1 MSKHSFNIARGARKQ
16 QPEGDAS
23 LGLTEAFAPI
33 GAGDA
38 LEHRGAADGD
48 TSLGL
53 TEAFAPVAAS
63 RGVHAAG
70 FKYQGD
76 TSEDYSDPVESLEP
90 RDEPVFGDEVPAAA
104 PVQNRGRHGKLEP
117 VEHPHLKKSR
127 RVRRV
132 LVIIVALLVVLACAL
147 GYFAFQLWNESSRAM
162 VQQTQAQQQ
171 STDVGNLS
179 QDNSGKD
186 AASATTAKKTEV
198 PNLVGVL
205 GQTQD
210 AAITALAHG
219 ATVTSSKDVNE
230 EGNAVKK
237 RVTVALT
244 AEPADSRSGTP
255 TVYLGLDADGKVIQ
269 AGYSAATA
277 SLGYGS
283 LSFADAV
290 KNEHIVE
297 KTLRE
302 RDGRFGQA
310 ALRQNLV
317 LHLCFRWHH
326 AGEGELLVQ
335 RHCGYQRRRPHLV
348 ERAHVRLQHGQRF
361 GQPGR
366 HRAHHLYLHQCVASN
381 RRPNGRR
388 CYFDQ
393 GPEPL
398 RSACRNARAWLMAWG
413 WSWVG
418 LPQRVS
424 AIGGPGSCPRL
435 SLLVSIL

>member
-33 GAGDA
+33 GAGD
-38 LEHRGAADGD
+38 D

-63 RGVHAAG
+63 RGVHAVG

-104 PVQNRGRHGKLEP
+104 PVQNRGRHGKPEP
-117 VEHPHLKKSR
+117 VEHPHLQKSR

-237 RVTVALT
+237 SVTVALT

-269 AGYSAATA
+269 AATA

-302 RDGRFGQA
+302 AGVNVTDGSAKLPSDKTSYSTYASDGTTLVKENCSFNGTVDINGA
-310 ALRQNLV
+310 AHTWSSVLMYDYSTANASGNL
-317 LHLCFRWHH
+317 
-326 AGEGELLVQ
+326 ADT
-335 RHCGYQRRRPHLV
+335 
-348 ERAHVRLQHGQRF
+348 VRII
-361 GQPGR
+361 
-366 HRAHHLYLHQCVASN
+366 YI
-381 RRPNGRR
+381 
-388 CYFDQ
+388 YI
-393 GPEPL
+393 
-398 RSACRNARAWLMAWG
+398 NA
-413 WSWVG
+413 
-418 LPQRVS
+418 
-424 AIGGPGSCPRL
+424 
-435 SLLVSIL
+435 

>member
-38 LEHRGAADGD
+38 PGQRGAADGD

-63 RGVHAAG
+63 HGAHAAG

-90 RDEPVFGDEVPAAA
+90 RDEPVFGDEVPVPAPDPEHVRGKHGRVAA
-104 PVQNRGRHGKLEP
+104 VVE
-117 VEHPHLKKSR
+117 EHPHLKKSR
-127 RVRRV
+127 RVRKV
-132 LVIIVALLVVLACAL
+132 LVVIVVLLIALICAL
-147 GYFAFQLWNESSRAM
+147 GYYAWQLANESSRAM

-237 RVTVALT
+237 SVTVALT

-302 RDGRFGQA
+302 AGVNVADGSAKLPSDKTSYSTYASDGTTLVKENCSFNGTVDINGA
-310 ALRQNLV
+310 AHTWSSVLMYDYSTANASGNL
-317 LHLCFRWHH
+317 
-326 AGEGELLVQ
+326 ADT
-335 RHCGYQRRRPHLV
+335 
-348 ERAHVRLQHGQRF
+348 VRII
-361 GQPGR
+361 
-366 HRAHHLYLHQCVASN
+366 YI
-381 RRPNGRR
+381 
-388 CYFDQ
+388 YI
-393 GPEPL
+393 
-398 RSACRNARAWLMAWG
+398 NA
-413 WSWVG
+413 
-418 LPQRVS
+418 
-424 AIGGPGSCPRL
+424 
-435 SLLVSIL
+435 

>member
-23 LGLTEAFAPI
+23 LGLTEAFAP
-33 GAGDA
+33 
-38 LEHRGAADGD
+38 
-48 TSLGL
+48 
-53 TEAFAPVAAS
+53 VAAS
-63 RGVHAAG
+63 HGAHASG

-104 PVQNRGRHGKLEP
+104 PVQNRGRHGKPEP

-198 PNLVGVL
+198 PNLVCVL

-237 RVTVALT
+237 SVTVALT

-302 RDGRFGQA
+302 AGVNVADGSAKLPSDKTSYSTYASDGTTLVKENCSFNGTVDINGA
-310 ALRQNLV
+310 AHTWSSVLMYDYSTANASGNL
-317 LHLCFRWHH
+317 
-326 AGEGELLVQ
+326 ADT
-335 RHCGYQRRRPHLV
+335 
-348 ERAHVRLQHGQRF
+348 VRII
-361 GQPGR
+361 
-366 HRAHHLYLHQCVASN
+366 YI
-381 RRPNGRR
+381 
-388 CYFDQ
+388 YI
-393 GPEPL
+393 
-398 RSACRNARAWLMAWG
+398 NA
-413 WSWVG
+413 
-418 LPQRVS
+418 
-424 AIGGPGSCPRL
+424 
-435 SLLVSIL
+435 